1 MQKEA
6 EGECCLRS
14 RWEDWRL
21 LYKFSTMFNI
31 AQINV
36 HRRSTVGLREKLF
49 AVERVMDTNER
60 QIAISVLGCLREDL
74 VYAHL
79 NNGSRVLD
87 IADLRQYLY
96 EQIGRIRTD
105 GLVMDGLRG
114 NHDGQ
119 GLDIS
124 NNGKAHQ

>member
-6 EGECCLRS
+6 EGERCLRS
-14 RWEDWRL
+14 GGEGCSPVS
-21 LYKFSTMFNI
+21 KFPTVFTI

-36 HRRSTVGLREKLF
+36 RRRSTVPLGQTLF

-60 QIAISVLGCLREDL
+60 QLAISVLGCLREDL

-96 EQIGRIRTD
+96 EEMGRIRTD

-114 NHDGQ
+114 RHDGQ
-119 GLDIS
+119 GGDIS
-124 NNGKAHQ
+124 KS